1 MQWNVSE
8 NNFGQCNAKRCNVTQ
23 SNVKRCG
30 IGEYEV
36 SSRGMY
42 RQCKVGQCGSDFF
55 NAASSLILRVI
66 FSRNSVSGC
75 LASGLYKIFMM
86 LIASKI
92 SEYKKCRS
100 RLVPACLRFKMS
112 FFYSST
118 FLEAIVESALSS

>member
-1 MQWNVSE
+1 
-8 NNFGQCNAKRCNVTQ
+8 
-23 SNVKRCG
+23 
-30 IGEYEV
+30 
-36 SSRGMY
+36 MY

-66 FSRNSVSGC
+66 FLRSAASGF
-75 LASGLYKIFMM
+75 LASALYKIFMM

-92 SEYKKCRS
+92 GEYKKCRN
-100 RLVPACLRFKMS
+100 RFVPAWLRFKMS